1 MSTTPQTAA
10 KETTGPDVETQ
21 QQTDAAPKLVAR
33 KRARAAREGADI
45 HLSEKAAEKVREIVT
60 ADNFPDTMYLY
71 VGVKGGGCSGLQYVL
86 DLRDETAAPIK
97 DSDEVFE
104 SNGLVVVSDFKSYM
118 VGNLSG
124 TTIDY
129 QESMMG
135 AGFTFNNPNAKHSC
149 GCGSSYSA

>member
-1 MSTTPQTAA
+1 MSSTTESDVAQAPQTAEQAEQPKPSARERA
-10 KETTGPDVETQ
+10 K
-21 QQTDAAPKLVAR
+21 
-33 KRARAAREGADI
+33 AAREGQDI
-45 HLSEKAAEKVREIVT
+45 HLTETAAGKIKDIIEK
-60 ADNFPDTMYLY
+60 DNHPDTMYLY

-86 DLRDETAAPIK
+86 DLRDERAAPIA
-97 DSDEVFE
+97 DTDEVFE
-104 SNGLVVVSDFKSYM
+104 SQGLAIVADLKSSV
-118 VGNLSG
+118 VGNLTG